1 MSVYLPPMFFKK
13 KQPEDDERLLTALA
27 TVNDPELHQ
36 SLIALGMVKKAT
48 LKGTKA
54 SITIE
59 LTTPACPLKDRIRA
73 DIEAAVEAAVPG
85 TAVEVEWTAQ
95 VRQGRFGGGGQGG
108 PELPGMEQVKNVIL
122 VASGKGGVGKST
134 VAVNL
139 ACALARTGA
148 RVGLLDADIYGP
160 SVPTMTNQF
169 NEVTSSDGKTIDPLH
184 AFGLKLMSMG
194 FFIAPDKAMIWRGP
208 MLHSAVTQ
216 FLRDVN
222 WGELD
227 YLVCDLPPGTG
238 DVQLTFS
245 QALKVT
251 GAVIVSTP
259 QTVALADVIRAQKM
273 FDTVNIPV
281 LGLVENMAWFECD
294 GCDKKHYIF
303 ANGGARNTA
312 GELGVDFLGELPIDI
327 SVREGGDRGLPVVE
341 AQPDSSVAKAF
352 MDVARKVAAKA
363 SVVGAAGAAAEA
375 AKPPPPGPSTAG
387 KRSLPII
394 G

>member
-1 MSVYLPPMFFKK
+1 MFFNKK
-13 KQPEDDERLLTALA
+13 PPENDERLLAALA
-27 TVNDPELHQ
+27 DVQDPELHQ
-36 SLIALGMVKKAT
+36 GLVALDMVKGAV
-48 LKGTKA
+48 LRKGRA
-54 SITIE
+54 EITIE
-59 LTTPACPLKDRIRA
+59 LTTPACPQKPAIKA
-73 DIEAAVEAAVPG
+73 AIEAAIEAALPG
-85 TAVEVEWTAQ
+85 TAVEVEWTAR
-95 VRQGRFGGGGQGG
+95 VRNGRYGGGGQGG
-108 PELPGMEQVKNVIL
+108 PELPGMAGVKNVLL

-148 RVGLLDADIYGP
+148 KVGLLDADIYGP

-169 NEVTSSDGKTIDPLH
+169 NEVTSSDGKTIDPLP

-194 FFIAPDKAMIWRGP
+194 FFIPPSKAMIWRGP

-259 QTVALADVIRAQKM
+259 QTVALADVVRAKTM
-273 FDTVNIPV
+273 FETVDIPV
-281 LGLVENMAWFECD
+281 LGLIENMAWFECD
-294 GCDKKHYIF
+294 GCSKKHYIF
-303 ANGGARNTA
+303 ANGGARNA
-312 GELGVDFLGELPIDI
+312 AAELGVAFLGELPLDI

-341 AQPDSSVAKAF
+341 AQPDSSIARAF
-352 MDVARKVAAKA
+352 VDLARTIAGKA
-363 SVVGAAGAAAEA
+363 SVLGIERAAAA
-375 AKPPPPGPSTAG
+375 PPPVGPSPAA

>member
-1 MSVYLPPMFFKK
+1 MFFKK
-13 KQPEDDERLLTALA
+13 KPAENDERLLAALA

-36 SLIALGMVKKAT
+36 SLVALNMVKKAV

-59 LTTPACPLKDRIRA
+59 LTTPACPLKDTIRG
-73 DIEAAVEAAVPG
+73 DIEAAIEAAVPG
-85 TAVEVEWTAQ
+85 TSVEVEWTAQ
-95 VRQGRFGGGGQGG
+95 VRNSRFGGGGQGG
-108 PELPGMEQVKNVIL
+108 PELPGMEGVKNVLL

-139 ACALARTGA
+139 ACALSRTGA

-169 NEVTSSDGKTIDPLH
+169 AEVTSSDGKTIDPLP

-194 FFIAPDKAMIWRGP
+194 FFISPNKAMIWRGP

-251 GAVIVSTP
+251 GAIIVSTP
-259 QTVALADVIRAQKM
+259 QTVAIADVIRAQKM
-273 FDTVNIPV
+273 FETVDIPV

-294 GCDKKHYIF
+294 GCTKKHYIF
-303 ANGGARNTA
+303 ANGGARNA
-312 GELGVDFLGELPIDI
+312 AAELGVDFLGELPIDLA
-327 SVREGGDRGLPVVE
+327 VREGGDRGLPVVE
-341 AQPDSSVAKAF
+341 AQPDTPVAQAF
-352 MDVARKVAAKA
+352 MDLARNVAGKA
-363 SVVGAAGAAAEA
+363 SVLGIERAAAQ
-375 AKPPPPGPSTAG
+375 PPPVGPSTAG

>member
-1 MSVYLPPMFFKK
+1 MFFKK
-13 KQPEDDERLLTALA
+13 KPAENDERLLAALA

-36 SLIALGMVKKAT
+36 DLVSLEMVKGAV
-48 LKGTKA
+48 LKKDRAFIG
-54 SITIE
+54 IE
-59 LTTPACPLKDRIRA
+59 LTTPACPFKERIRA
-73 DIEAAVEAAVPG
+73 DVAAAVEAALPG
-85 TAVEVEWTAQ
+85 TLVEIEWTAR
-95 VRQGRFGGGGQGG
+95 VRNSRYGGGGQGG
-108 PELPGMEQVKNVIL
+108 PELPGMAGVKNVIL

-139 ACALARTGA
+139 ACALRRTGA
-148 RVGLLDADIYGP
+148 TVGLLDADIYGP

-169 NEVTSSDGKTIDPLH
+169 NEVTSSDGKTIDPLP

-194 FFIAPDKAMIWRGP
+194 FFISPDKAMIWRGP

-227 YLVCDLPPGTG
+227 YLICDLPPGTG

-259 QTVALADVIRAQKM
+259 QTVAIADVIRAQKM
-273 FDTVNIPV
+273 FATVDIPV
-281 LGLVENMAWFECD
+281 LGLIENMAWFECD
-294 GCDKKHYIF
+294 GCTKKHYIF
-303 ANGGARNTA
+303 ANGGARNA
-312 GELGVDFLGELPIDI
+312 AAELGVEFLGELPIDI

-341 AQPDSSVAKAF
+341 AQPDSAVARAFVDLARTVAARASVLGIERAAAAPEPVGPSVAA
-352 MDVARKVAAKA
+352 
-363 SVVGAAGAAAEA
+363 
-375 AKPPPPGPSTAG
+375 